1 MVERISIELSR
12 LCSKGCGFC
21 YNGSSRVGA
30 TAWTADD
37 VVAFTTDCAAHGVR
51 AFSFG
56 GGEPLESPELLL
68 PALAGLRGRAFR
80 SLTTNGLLLDEAW
93 IARLVAAAVDK
104 VHVSVHAPGDRDEVT
119 RVIDQVHALAAAGI
133 RSGVNLLVRASQLDQ
148 AARAAAAVR
157 ASGIANARIVY
168 LPMRGRD
175 VPTPAQVARVAAEPF
190 QSTSCL
196 TGCAKSARFVSIG
209 ADRTVAWCSYTVARH
224 RLTEPTHAA
233 LVSALT
239 DLTLIDCEETHG
251 GLVRL
256 SGGPQHGHAVVRDR

>member
-1 MVERISIELSR
+1 VIERISLELSR

-21 YNGSSRVGA
+21 YNGSSRIGA
-30 TAWTADD
+30 TDWIADD
-37 VVAFTTDCAAHGVR
+37 IVAFTTDCAAHGIR

-68 PALAGLRGRAFR
+68 PALAALRGRAFR
-80 SLTTNGLLLDEAW
+80 SMTTNGLLLDDAW
-93 IARLVAAAVDK
+93 FARLVDAAVDK
-104 VHVSVHAPGDRDEVT
+104 VHLSIHAPGDRDEVV
-119 RVIDQVHALAAAGI
+119 RVIAQVHALANAGI

-148 AARAAAAVR
+148 ATRAAADVR
-157 ASGIANARIVY
+157 ASGIANTRIVY

-175 VPTPAQVARVAAEPF
+175 VPTPAEVARVAAEPF

-196 TGCAKSARFVSIG
+196 TGCAKSPRFVSIG
-209 ADRTVAWCSYTVARH
+209 ADRTVAWCSYTTARH
-224 RLTEPTHAA
+224 TLARPTYAA
-233 LVSALT
+233 LVAALT

-256 SGGPQHGHAVVRDR
+256 SRGPQHGHAVVRDR